1 MPGYVI
7 VFNRQTRE
15 RRVTEFEDSREAMR
29 YRLEL
34 EGSRTDSNLEIAAL
48 VSKSIATLERTHSRY
63 FTGRELTAI

>member
-34 EGSRTDSNLEIAAL
+34 EGSRTDPNLEIAAL
-48 VSKSIATLERTHSRY
+48 VSKSIAMLERTHSRY